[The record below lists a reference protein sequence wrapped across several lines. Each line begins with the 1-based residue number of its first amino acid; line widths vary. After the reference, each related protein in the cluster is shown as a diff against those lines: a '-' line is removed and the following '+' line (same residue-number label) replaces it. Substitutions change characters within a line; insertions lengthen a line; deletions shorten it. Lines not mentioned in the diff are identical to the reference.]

1 MFLLLIC
8 NTHSLV
14 DVCGSSSLSGMDRH
28 RLLECSTCF
37 KLLRSIRFKSH
48 CKSKHGMSDDEIK
61 LMKTYPCR
69 YCKKNFSRSVNCR
82 YHELHCKPRK
92 PDDISYR
99 HDFQFGSGNE
109 KNGEFEEIQ
118 QGFDHLVV
126 IYRKKLT
133 NDNNLDKLRS
143 AFTDAVTVLQKEVA
157 VRFGIKW
164 FFALKLTF
172 RKAIDDD
179 VVTDPPVV
187 LNTDPVM
194 GLIGNNY
201 GNDLEKVFQ
210 TILEQIDN
218 FEKNGSGWITDK
230 FLTLDLNI
238 VTYTP
243 WIS

>member
-1 MFLLLIC
+1 
-8 NTHSLV
+8 
-14 DVCGSSSLSGMDRH
+14 
-28 RLLECSTCF
+28 
-37 KLLRSIRFKSH
+37 
-48 CKSKHGMSDDEIK
+48 MSDDEVK
-61 LMKTYPCR
+61 LLKNYLCK
-69 YCKKNFSRSVNCR
+69 YCKKHFSRRVNCR

-92 PDDISYR
+92 AGDVSYR

-201 GNDLEKVFQ
+201 GNDLEKVFK

>member
-1 MFLLLIC
+1 M
-8 NTHSLV
+8 
-14 DVCGSSSLSGMDRH
+14 DVEFYMVKMVRN
-28 RLLECSTCF
+28 RILECPTCF
-37 KLLRSIRFKSH
+37 KQVRSDLLKSH
-48 CKSKHGMSDDEIK
+48 CKSKHGMSDHEIK
-61 LMKTYPCR
+61 LLKTYSCK
-69 YCKKNFSRSVNCR
+69 YCKKNFSRRVNCR

-92 PDDISYR
+92 AGDVSYR

>member
-1 MFLLLIC
+1 M
-8 NTHSLV
+8 
-14 DVCGSSSLSGMDRH
+14 
-28 RLLECSTCF
+28 
-37 KLLRSIRFKSH
+37 
-48 CKSKHGMSDDEIK
+48 
-61 LMKTYPCR
+61 
-69 YCKKNFSRSVNCR
+69 
-82 YHELHCKPRK
+82 
-92 PDDISYR
+92 
-99 HDFQFGSGNE
+99 
-109 KNGEFEEIQ
+109 
-118 QGFDHLVV
+118 
-126 IYRKKLT
+126 
-133 NDNNLDKLRS
+133 DKLRS

-201 GNDLEKVFQ
+201 GNDLEKALQ
-210 TILEQIDN
+210 NILEQIDN

-230 FLTLDLNI
+230 FLTLDLKI